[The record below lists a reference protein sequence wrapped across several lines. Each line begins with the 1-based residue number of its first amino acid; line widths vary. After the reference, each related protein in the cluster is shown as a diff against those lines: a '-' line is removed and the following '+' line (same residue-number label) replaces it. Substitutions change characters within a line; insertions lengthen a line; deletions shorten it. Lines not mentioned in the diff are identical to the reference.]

1 MADVVA
7 GGCAESV
14 GLEAGDW
21 YGPGDRVG
29 RLMVGRVGSI
39 AVVPRDAGVGMV
51 MTGVWWRSG
60 VYVLA
65 TEAGD
70 WYGPGDRVGRLM
82 VGRVGSIAVVP
93 RDAGVGMVMT
103 GVWWRSGVC
112 VLGAGRFATVVKG
125 P

>member
-1 MADVVA
+1 VADVVA

-14 GLEAGDW
+14 
-21 YGPGDRVG
+21 
-29 RLMVGRVGSI
+29 
-39 AVVPRDAGVGMV
+39 
-51 MTGVWWRSG
+51 
-60 VYVLA
+60 VL
-65 TEAGD
+65 EAGD

-112 VLGAGRFATVVKG
+112 VLATEAGDRYGLGDRVGRLMVGRRGSIAVVPRHTGVGMVMTGVWWRSGVCVLATVVKG